1 MIYSMTGY
9 GRAEETLHDRV
20 VTVELRSVNNR
31 YFDCTVKMPKMYLFA
46 EEALKAQVQSSVSRG
61 KVDVYLT
68 VDPKGTEQ
76 VTVTLNK
83 PVAEGYYQALLEMGK
98 TFGLNHDVSV
108 STLARFSDVF
118 IVEKAPQDM
127 DEMTSDL
134 VRVLKAALKSH
145 TEMRIQEGKRLADD
159 IKARLSL
166 LSALIQ
172 KAEVRSPKTVLEYR
186 LKLEQRMKE
195 LLEHTEI
202 EEARLLTEAAIFA
215 DKIAVNEE
223 IVRLRSHIEQVS
235 GLLEQAGPIG
245 RKLDFLMQELNREA
259 NTLGSKGND
268 VEMARIVVDM
278 KAEIEKMREQ
288 VQNIE

>member
-1 MIYSMTGY
+1 MTGY
-9 GRAEETLHDRV
+9 GRAEATLHDRV
-20 VTVELRSVNNR
+20 ITVELRSVNNR

-46 EEALKAQVQSSVSRG
+46 EEAMKTQVQGSISRG

-68 VDPKGTEQ
+68 VDQKGMEN
-76 VTVTLNK
+76 VTVTLNR
-83 PVAEGYYQALLEMGK
+83 PVAEGYYHALLALGE
-98 TFGLNHDVSV
+98 TFDLKNDVSI
-108 STLARFSDVF
+108 STLARFPDVF
-118 IVEKAPQDM
+118 VVEKASQDM

-134 VRVLKAALKSH
+134 VLVLKAALKSH
-145 TEMRIQEGKRLADD
+145 TEMRMQEGRRLADD
-159 IKARLSL
+159 INKRLL
-166 LSALIQ
+166 VLSELIQ
-172 KAEVRSPKTVLEYR
+172 EAEVRSPKTVSEYR
-186 LKLEQRMKE
+186 LKLEQRMRE

-202 EEARLLTEAAIFA
+202 EEARLLTEAAFFA

-235 GLLEQAGPIG
+235 DLLGHSGPVG

-268 VEMARIVVDM
+268 VEMARIVVNM